1 MSVELS
7 VCGLYV
13 IPGREQQ
20 GWECGLYPVTVESVD
35 LSVALNFARLEVTR
49 EAEANGL
56 AGSSFIAASFHPG
69 KVDKCPGLE
78 YADQPVNINEERDRF
93 GGGRL
98 RVYTVCGFY
107 ADNWQTY
114 STYVDAISPR
124 MAYYQAWEDVQQT
137 EGRYLYVANVHEGT
151 IERCPVPGT
160 DEAPAF
166 GDPSVTTPEEM
177 GAELELLTGGEVH
190 P

>member
-20 GWECGLYPVTVESVD
+20 GWECGLYPVTLDTLD
-35 LSVALNFARLEVTR
+35 LSVALNFARLEVKR

-56 AGSSFIAASFHPG
+56 TGSSFIAASFHPG
-69 KVDKCPGLE
+69 KEDKCPGLE
-78 YADQPVNINEERDRF
+78 YADQPVDISEERERF

-98 RVYTVCGFY
+98 RMYTVCGFY

-124 MAYYQAWEDVQQT
+124 MAYYQAFIDVEQE
-137 EGRYLYVANVHEGT
+137 EGRYLFVANVHEGT
-151 IERCPVPGT
+151 VERLAMPGT
-160 DEAPAF
+160 DEPPAF
-166 GDPSVTTPEEM
+166 GDPLATTPAEM
-177 GAELELLTGGEVH
+177 DAILQSILGN
-190 P
+190 